1 MAEDP
6 NDDGKPEPSRVPGT
20 SAEERER
27 WSNFDELSE
36 PAFQILSILA
46 VAVLDS
52 LTTVE
57 SIDWE
62 AYGPNNKY
70 ALPEKLLNDYMS
82 KPTVLNIL
90 KLKIQS
96 PKFQKFAAEYCAA
109 YDFFFPRLIERA
121 PNEGVESNLQNS
133 VFGKITAGLR
143 PLLSPEQGR
152 PINYDFDRIG

>member
-1 MAEDP
+1 M
-6 NDDGKPEPSRVPGT
+6 
-20 SAEERER
+20 
-27 WSNFDELSE
+27 
-36 PAFQILSILA
+36 
-46 VAVLDS
+46 LDS

-70 ALPEKLLNDYMS
+70 AFPEKLLNDYMS